1 MAGTISRLWQKLRG
15 ESALP
20 PDGQAG
26 DQVVTVV
33 SGLPR
38 SGTSMMMKMLDE
50 GGLPPLTDG
59 IRSADKD
66 NPKGYYE
73 FERVKKLVDGDTGW
87 VAQAQGKAVKVIAA
101 LVQYLPP
108 DYAYKMIFMQRNMDE
123 ILSSQRQ
130 MLIRRGEPTD
140 TVDDGELGTL
150 FQKHLD
156 QVTAWIALQPNID
169 SLYINYNEVMADPGR
184 HAQTISQFLGGTLD
198 AEKMAQVIDP
208 SLYRQREA

>member
-1 MAGTISRLWQKLRG
+1 MADRISRLWQKLRG
-15 ESALP
+15 EPVPS
-20 PDGQAG
+20 PDDQAD

-59 IRSADKD
+59 IRTADKD

-73 FERVKKLVDGDTGW
+73 FERVKKLVDGDIAW
-87 VAQAQGKAVKVIAA
+87 VPEAQGKAVKVIAA

-108 DYAYKMIFMQRNMDE
+108 DHVYKMIFMQRNMDE

-130 MLIRRGEPTD
+130 MLVRRGEPTD
-140 TVDDGELGTL
+140 TVDDGELATL
-150 FQKHLD
+150 FRKHLD

-169 SLYINYNEVMADPGR
+169 VLYVNYNQVLADPSGY
-184 HAQTISQFLGGTLD
+184 AQEINQFLGNTLD
-198 AEKMAQVIDP
+198 AGKMAQVIDP
-208 SLYRQREA
+208 NLYRQREA